1 MNIISALKQ
10 VEIYYHLY
18 LHERFTLDRNSLYL
32 AYFNANVF
40 IWFQLVAAI
49 SVSTGCLSYG
59 ICMAYTS
66 SAIPSM
72 LSPNVTSPLA
82 IESSS
87 DMNEMLAYSS
97 WMSKLPRKFRTFSE
111 YLYQLRGYDAPTS
124 VKKPFL
130 NYRQFL
136 GVGSLVWVPFGCL
149 SNGCHRTE
157 SNSSCLF
164 SNESFHWLD
173 TYDGCISNMAIVHR
187 PFPSWPWHRLRNS
200 NMPGLYF

>member
-1 MNIISALKQ
+1 MRYLVLISDPF
-10 VEIYYHLY
+10 YC
-18 LHERFTLDRNSLYL
+18 LYL

-111 YLYQLRGYDAPTS
+111 YRKNHLYAVMMHQ
-124 VKKPFL
+124 
-130 NYRQFL
+130 
-136 GVGSLVWVPFGCL
+136 
-149 SNGCHRTE
+149 H
-157 SNSSCLF
+157 
-164 SNESFHWLD
+164 
-173 TYDGCISNMAIVHR
+173 
-187 PFPSWPWHRLRNS
+187 
-200 NMPGLYF
+200 

>member
-1 MNIISALKQ
+1 MR
-10 VEIYYHLY
+10 Y
-18 LHERFTLDRNSLYL
+18 LLWIANPFYCLYL

-111 YLYQLRGYDAPTS
+111 YRKNHLYDASTL
-124 VKKPFL
+124 VKKTFL

-149 SNGCHRTE
+149 SDGCHRTE

-187 PFPSWPWHRLRNS
+187 PFPSWSWHRLRNS

>member
-1 MNIISALKQ
+1 MASKFPLKIIYKMFKMNIISALKQ

-18 LHERFTLDRNSLYL
+18 LHEIFHSLYL

-111 YLYQLRGYDAPTS
+111 YRKNHLYALIMHQ
-124 VKKPFL
+124 
-130 NYRQFL
+130 
-136 GVGSLVWVPFGCL
+136 
-149 SNGCHRTE
+149 H
-157 SNSSCLF
+157 
-164 SNESFHWLD
+164 
-173 TYDGCISNMAIVHR
+173 
-187 PFPSWPWHRLRNS
+187 
-200 NMPGLYF
+200 

>member
-1 MNIISALKQ
+1 M
-10 VEIYYHLY
+10 V
-18 LHERFTLDRNSLYL
+18 
-32 AYFNANVF
+32 
-40 IWFQLVAAI
+40 
-49 SVSTGCLSYG
+49 
-59 ICMAYTS
+59 
-66 SAIPSM
+66 
-72 LSPNVTSPLA
+72 
-82 IESSS
+82 
-87 DMNEMLAYSS
+87 
-97 WMSKLPRKFRTFSE
+97 
-111 YLYQLRGYDAPTS
+111 RGYDAPTS

-187 PFPSWPWHRLRNS
+187 PFPSWSWHRLRNS
-200 NMPGLYF
+200 NMPGLYFWDMSASIERCVWIISTSFHRSVCLIKWLILTTFLLICITVYSVLVMRNSFHSILQPWEFLYATFWDVILHGIGWH

>member
-1 MNIISALKQ
+1 MISPELSLMWLQLAITLQSKKLYCVSIKWTNLLNYICKVALKFPLKNIYKMLRMNIISALKQ

-111 YLYQLRGYDAPTS
+111 YLTWLWCTNISKETFFELQAVSWRWEPCLG
-124 VKKPFL
+124 PF
-130 NYRQFL
+130 R
-136 GVGSLVWVPFGCL
+136 
-149 SNGCHRTE
+149 
-157 SNSSCLF
+157 LF
-164 SNESFHWLD
+164 
-173 TYDGCISNMAIVHR
+173 I
-187 PFPSWPWHRLRNS
+187 
-200 NMPGLYF
+200 